1 MELIN
6 DHFQNFKRYN
16 IPRAQLLIADIPY
29 NLGKNAYASNPMW
42 YKDGDNKNGESEL
55 AGKQFFDTDKNFNLS
70 EFFAFCSRLV
80 KKEPKEK
87 NQAGAMIVF
96 CSFEQQFELIEIAK
110 KHGFMHYIN
119 LVFYKNFSAEVLK
132 ANMRVVGNCEYAL
145 LFYRDKLPK
154 FRNNGAMCFNAIPFN
169 REEKNIPR
177 IHPTQKPLAL
187 LKYLIR
193 LFTDAGDVVIDPV
206 AGSGST
212 LIAAEQLGRKA
223 YGFEIKKDFCK
234 KFNEKMKPYAGEH
247 ELLFA

>member
-96 CSFEQQFELIEIAK
+96 CSFEQQFKLIEIAK